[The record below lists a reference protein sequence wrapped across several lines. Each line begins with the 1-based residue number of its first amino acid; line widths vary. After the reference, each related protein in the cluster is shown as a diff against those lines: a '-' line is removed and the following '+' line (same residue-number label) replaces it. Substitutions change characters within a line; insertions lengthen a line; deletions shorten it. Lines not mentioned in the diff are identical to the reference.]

1 MIAAQHLSKKFGKRE
16 VLKDLGF
23 FIQQGETVGVVGPN
37 GAGKSTLL
45 KIIATIMPATN
56 GSLQVSGLDA
66 KKEMKSIRKKIG
78 YVPQE
83 IALYNELTARENL
96 RFFAKL
102 ANCKS
107 KMLWMKR
114 CEEWKL
120 AEHLDKKVKHLS
132 GGNQRKLNILVAL
145 LHDPEILILDEPTV
159 GIDIT
164 AKQEIVNDLRQ
175 LGREGKTI
183 LYSSHDA
190 QELESLCTSF
200 LILKE
205 GELLFCG
212 SKQKIRQFGSIS
224 QSTNFAETLGAI
236 VG

>member
-1 MIAAQHLSKKFGKRE
+1 MITAENLTKKFGRKE
-16 VLKDLGF
+16 VLKEMNF
-23 FIQQGETVGVVGPN
+23 FIEKGETVGVVGPN

-45 KIIATIMPATN
+45 KILATLMTGTS
-56 GSLQVSGLDA
+56 GSIQVAGFDGRKE
-66 KKEMKSIRKKIG
+66 KKKIREKIG

-83 IALYNELTARENL
+83 IAVYHELTARENL

-102 ANCKS
+102 AKNS
-107 KMLWMKR
+107 SEERWMRR
-114 CEEWKL
+114 CEEWRL
-120 AEHLDKKVKHLS
+120 AEHLDKKVKLLS
-132 GGNQRKLNILVAL
+132 GGNQRKLNILIAL

-159 GIDIT
+159 GIDIS

-175 LGREGKTI
+175 LGSEGKTI

-190 QELESLCTSF
+190 QELETLCTSF

-205 GELLFCG
+205 GELLFYG
-212 SKQKIRQFGSIS
+212 SKQKVRQFGSVV
-224 QSTNFAETLGAI
+224 QSKNFAETLSGI

>member
-1 MIAAQHLSKKFGKRE
+1 MITAENLSKKYGKKE
-16 VLKDLGF
+16 VIKGMNF
-23 FIQQGETVGVVGPN
+23 FIEKGETAGIVGPN

-45 KIIATIMPATN
+45 KMLATLMRPSGGRIEIN
-56 GSLQVSGLDA
+56 GLDA
-66 KKEMKSIRKKIG
+66 VKNIKNIRKTIG

-83 IALYNELTARENL
+83 IALYQDLTARDNL

-102 ANCKS
+102 AKS
-107 KMLWMKR
+107 PSELGWMRR

-132 GGNQRKLNILVAL
+132 GGNQRKLNILIAL
-145 LHDPEILILDEPTV
+145 LHDPDILILDEPTV

-164 AKQEIVNDLRQ
+164 AKQEIVNDMLQ

-190 QELESLCTSF
+190 QELETLCTSF
-200 LILKE
+200 LILKD

-212 SKQKIRQFGSIS
+212 SKQKVRQIGSVS
-224 QSTNFAETLGAI
+224 QSKNFAETLGAI

>member
-1 MIAAQHLSKKFGKRE
+1 MITAENLSKKFGRKE
-16 VLKDLGF
+16 VLKEISF
-23 FIQQGETVGVVGPN
+23 CIQKGETVGVVGPN

-45 KIIATIMPATN
+45 KIIATIMRGTN
-56 GSLQVSGLDA
+56 GTVQIDGMDT
-66 KKEMKSIRKKIG
+66 KKETKKIREKIG

-83 IALYNELTARENL
+83 IAVYHELTARENL

-102 ANCKS
+102 AKNS
-107 KMLWMKR
+107 YEENWMRR

-132 GGNQRKLNILVAL
+132 GGNQRKLNILIAL
-145 LHDPEILILDEPTV
+145 LHNPDILILDEPTV
-159 GIDIT
+159 GIDIS

-175 LGREGKTI
+175 LGSEGKTI

-190 QELESLCTSF
+190 QELETLCTSF

-205 GELLFCG
+205 GELLFYG
-212 SKQKIRQFGSIS
+212 SKQKVRQFGSVT
-224 QSTNFAETLGAI
+224 QSKNFAETLGEI

>member
-1 MIAAQHLSKKFGKRE
+1 MN
-16 VLKDLGF
+16 F
-23 FIQQGETVGVVGPN
+23 FIEKGETVGVVGQN

-45 KIIATIMPATN
+45 KIIATIMRET
-56 GSLQVSGLDA
+56 SGTVQISGMDA
-66 KKEMKSIRKKIG
+66 KKETKKIRERIG

-83 IALYNELTARENL
+83 IALYHELTARENL

-102 ANCKS
+102 AKS
-107 KMLWMKR
+107 SSVESWMKR
-114 CEEWKL
+114 CEEWRL

-132 GGNQRKLNILVAL
+132 GGNQRKLNILIAL
-145 LHDPEILILDEPTV
+145 LHDPDILILDEPTV
-159 GIDIT
+159 GIDIS

-175 LGREGKTI
+175 LASEGKTI

-200 LILKE
+200 LIIKE
-205 GELLFCG
+205 GELLFYG
-212 SKQKIRQFGSIS
+212 SKQKVRQFGSITHS
-224 QSTNFAETLGAI
+224 KNFAETLGAI

>member
-1 MIAAQHLSKKFGKRE
+1 LIAADNLSKKFGRKE
-16 VLKDLGF
+16 VLRGINFSIEK
-23 FIQQGETVGVVGPN
+23 GETVGVVGPN

-45 KIIATIMPATN
+45 KIIATIMRGTN
-56 GSLQVSGLDA
+56 GSVQIAGMDT
-66 KKEMKSIRKKIG
+66 KKEIKKIREKIG

-83 IALYNELTARENL
+83 IAVYHELTARENL

-102 ANCKS
+102 ARNS
-107 KMLWMKR
+107 SEESWMRR

-132 GGNQRKLNILVAL
+132 GGNQRKLNILIAIL
-145 LHDPEILILDEPTV
+145 NNPDILILDEPTV
-159 GIDIT
+159 GIDIS

-190 QELESLCTSF
+190 QELETLCTSF

-205 GELLFCG
+205 GELLFYG
-212 SKQKIRQFGSIS
+212 SKQKVRQFGSIT
-224 QSTNFAETLGAI
+224 QSENFAETLGEI

>member
-1 MIAAQHLSKKFGKRE
+1 MIAAENLKKKFGRKE
-16 VLKDLGF
+16 VLKEMNF
-23 FIQQGETVGVVGPN
+23 FIERGETVGVVGPN

-45 KIIATIMPATN
+45 KILATLMK
-56 GSLQVSGLDA
+56 GSRGTVQIDGLDV
-66 KKEMKSIRKKIG
+66 KKEQKKIRQKIG

-83 IALYNELTARENL
+83 IAVYHELTTRENL

-102 ANCKS
+102 AKES
-107 KMLWMKR
+107 SEERWMQR
-114 CEEWKL
+114 CEEWRL

-132 GGNQRKLNILVAL
+132 GGNQRKLNILIAM
-145 LHDPEILILDEPTV
+145 LHDPDLLILDEPTV
-159 GIDIT
+159 GIDIS

-190 QELESLCTSF
+190 QELETLCTSF

-205 GELLFCG
+205 GELLFYG
-212 SKQKIRQFGSIS
+212 SKQKVRQFGSVA
-224 QSTNFAETLGAI
+224 QSENFAETLGDI

>member
-1 MIAAQHLSKKFGKRE
+1 LITAENLSKKFGRKE
-16 VLKDLGF
+16 VLKEINF
-23 FIQQGETVGVVGPN
+23 YIEKGETVGVVGPN

-45 KIIATIMPATN
+45 KIIATIMRETK
-56 GSLQVSGLDA
+56 GSIRIDGMDS
-66 KKEMKSIRKKIG
+66 KKETKKIRERIG

-83 IALYNELTARENL
+83 IAVYHELTARENL

-102 ANCKS
+102 AKNAS
-107 KMLWMKR
+107 EESWMRR

-132 GGNQRKLNILVAL
+132 GGNQRKLNILIAM

-159 GIDIT
+159 GIDIS

-175 LGREGKTI
+175 LGSEGKTI

-190 QELESLCTSF
+190 QELETLCTAF

-205 GELLFCG
+205 GELLFYG
-212 SKQKIRQFGSIS
+212 SKQKVRQFGSIA
-224 QSTNFAETLGAI
+224 QSKNFAETLGEI

>member
-1 MIAAQHLSKKFGKRE
+1 MIAANQLTKKFGKKE
-16 VLKDLGF
+16 VLKEMNF
-23 FIQQGETVGVVGPN
+23 FIEKGETVGVVGPN

-45 KIIATIMPATN
+45 RIIATIMKANN
-56 GSLQVSGLDA
+56 GTIQISGLDA
-66 KKEMKSIRKKIG
+66 KKDMKKIRQKIG

-83 IALYNELTARENL
+83 IALYHELTARENL

-102 ANCKS
+102 AKCRS
-107 KMLWMKR
+107 EQGWMKR

-145 LHDPEILILDEPTV
+145 LHDPDILILDEPTV

-175 LGREGKTI
+175 LGNEGKTI

-200 LILKE
+200 LILKD
-205 GELLFCG
+205 GELLFYG
-212 SKQKIRQFGSIS
+212 SKQKVRQFGSIS
-224 QSTNFAETLGAI
+224 QSKNFAETLGAI
-236 VG
+236 VN

>member
-1 MIAAQHLSKKFGKRE
+1 MISAENLSKKFGRKE
-16 VLKDLGF
+16 VLKDINF
-23 FIQQGETVGVVGPN
+23 CIQKGETVGVVGPN

-45 KIIATIMPATN
+45 KIIATIMRGTN
-56 GSLQVSGLDA
+56 GSVQIDEMDT
-66 KKEMKSIRKKIG
+66 KKDTKKIREKIG

-83 IALYNELTARENL
+83 IAVYHELTARENL

-102 ANCKS
+102 AKNS
-107 KMLWMKR
+107 PEENWVRR

-132 GGNQRKLNILVAL
+132 GGNQRKLNILIAL

-159 GIDIT
+159 GIDIS

-175 LGREGKTI
+175 LGSEGKTI

-190 QELESLCTSF
+190 QELETLCTSF

-205 GELLFCG
+205 GELLFYG
-212 SKQKIRQFGSIS
+212 SKQKVRQFGSVA
-224 QSTNFAETLGAI
+224 QSKNFAETLGEI

>member
-1 MIAAQHLSKKFGKRE
+1 MITAENLSKKFGKKE
-16 VLKDLGF
+16 VLGNISF
-23 FIQQGETVGVVGPN
+23 FIESGETVGVVGPN

-45 KIIATIMPATN
+45 KMLATLEKPSDGTIKVQEMDAAKN
-56 GSLQVSGLDA
+56 RRQVQRL
-66 KKEMKSIRKKIG
+66 IG

-83 IALYNELTARENL
+83 IALYHELTARENL

-102 ANCKS
+102 ARNRTEAS
-107 KMLWMKR
+107 WMKR

-145 LHDPEILILDEPTV
+145 LHDPEILLLDEPTV

-164 AKQEIVNDLRQ
+164 AKQEIVNDLVQ

-190 QELESLCTSF
+190 HELETLCSSF
-200 LILKE
+200 LFLKE
-205 GELLFCG
+205 GELLFYG
-212 SKQKIRQFGSIS
+212 SKQKVRQFGSVT
-224 QSTNFAETLGAI
+224 QSRTFAETLGAI

>member
-1 MIAAQHLSKKFGKRE
+1 MIAAENLKKKFGRKE
-16 VLKDLGF
+16 VLKEMNF
-23 FIQQGETVGVVGPN
+23 FIEKGETVGVVGPN

-45 KIIATIMPATN
+45 KILATLMKSSG
-56 GSLQVSGLDA
+56 GSVQIDGLDVR
-66 KKEMKSIRKKIG
+66 KEQKRIRQKIG

-83 IALYNELTARENL
+83 IAVYHELTTRENL
-96 RFFAKL
+96 RFFSKL
-102 ANCKS
+102 AKGAS
-107 KMLWMKR
+107 EERWMQR
-114 CEEWKL
+114 CEEWRL

-132 GGNQRKLNILVAL
+132 GGNQRKLNILIAM
-145 LHDPEILILDEPTV
+145 LHDPDLLILDEPTV
-159 GIDIT
+159 GIDIS

-190 QELESLCTSF
+190 QELETLCTSF

-205 GELLFCG
+205 GELLFYG
-212 SKQKIRQFGSIS
+212 SKQKVRQFGSVA
-224 QSTNFAETLGAI
+224 QSENFAETLGEI

>member
-1 MIAAQHLSKKFGKRE
+1 LIAAKNLKKKFGRKE
-16 VLKDLGF
+16 VLKEMNF
-23 FIQQGETVGVVGPN
+23 FIEKGETVGVVGPN

-45 KIIATIMPATN
+45 RILATLMK
-56 GSLQVSGLDA
+56 GSGGSVQIDGLDVR
-66 KKEMKSIRKKIG
+66 KEQKRIRKKIG

-83 IALYNELTARENL
+83 IAVYHELTTRENL
-96 RFFAKL
+96 RFFSKL
-102 ANCKS
+102 AKES
-107 KMLWMKR
+107 SEERWMQR
-114 CEEWKL
+114 CEEWRL

-132 GGNQRKLNILVAL
+132 GGNQRKLNILIAM
-145 LHDPEILILDEPTV
+145 LHDPDLLILDEPTV
-159 GIDIT
+159 GIDIS

-190 QELESLCTSF
+190 QELETLCTSF

-205 GELLFCG
+205 GELLFYG
-212 SKQKIRQFGSIS
+212 SKQKVRQFGSVA
-224 QSTNFAETLGAI
+224 QSENFAETLGEI